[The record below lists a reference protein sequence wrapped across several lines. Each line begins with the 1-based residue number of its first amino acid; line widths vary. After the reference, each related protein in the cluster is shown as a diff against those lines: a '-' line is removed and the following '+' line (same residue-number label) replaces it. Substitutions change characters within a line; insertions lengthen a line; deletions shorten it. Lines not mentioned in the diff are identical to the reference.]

1 MKRYL
6 NFKIPPAQ
14 LTVLKTYYGWST
26 LSHDKR
32 FIHTLATLILPLST
46 IMSSIKV
53 TQYTFPLR
61 DTNVKK
67 KEIISWK

>member
-32 FIHTLATLILPLST
+32 FIIHLSF
-46 IMSSIKV
+46 KRY
-53 TQYTFPLR
+53 QC
-61 DTNVKK
+61 KK
-67 KEIISWK
+67 KGNNIMEMISVKSMYGFDEVQQ